1 MHALPEGRQGHEG
14 GLTAS
19 RFRSRGTSPPLR
31 GIHPVVPDPSL
42 VRFRSAVAAAYAE
55 LEARRQEVNDLNV
68 FPVADGDTGDNMAM
82 TMRAV
87 LDELDRMNGEPID
100 VIGRDAIVHAV
111 ARAALLGARGNSG
124 VILSQIVRGAAA
136 ELVSRPGELVDP
148 VLVAAAFARA
158 ADAAYESVRDPAEGT
173 MLTAVR
179 AMAHRV
185 AQDLAHMDTPRLG
198 PDAQAGEQ
206 DELLAEVLER
216 ALDAAKDAV
225 QKGPDQLAVLR
236 EAGVVDAGAYG
247 ITVLIA
253 GVIGSLRG
261 QEPPPIAHELPA
273 RSLHLPQHESSQ
285 YRFCTNFAVSGEG
298 LEASDFVPQ
307 LEEIGDSVLVV
318 GDDKTMRVHVHTD
331 EPDSAAALFE
341 GVGEVSRFDVADMRE
356 QIAARRLRIASNG
369 DDAVPAERATCGV
382 VAVARGDGLVHLY
395 EDLGAQV
402 VQGGP
407 TLNPSTYELLA
418 GIHAVEAA
426 EVIVLPNSAN
436 VILAAE
442 RAAEL
447 SERPVRVVPTR
458 AQQTGLAA
466 MLAFDPGRS
475 SEENAGAVGAAAEAL
490 RTGGIAQAARD
501 DAQGRFQEGDSL
513 GYAGEDLVAW
523 GELRE
528 VLPRTIAAVAEGCEV
543 LTCIAGEGAP
553 LEAAD
558 VEGALPDGVELD
570 WQQGD
575 QPAWWYL
582 LAAE

>member
-1 MHALPEGRQGHEG
+1 
-14 GLTAS
+14 
-19 RFRSRGTSPPLR
+19 
-31 GIHPVVPDPSL
+31 VPDPSL

-100 VIGRDAIVHAV
+100 VIGREAIVHAV

-148 VLVAAAFARA
+148 VLVAAALARA

-185 AQDLAHMDTPRLG
+185 AQDLAHMDTQRLG
-198 PDAQAGEQ
+198 ADATPEEQ

-216 ALDAAKDAV
+216 ALEAAKDAV

-247 ITVLIA
+247 MTVLMA
-253 GVIGSLRG
+253 GVIGALRG
-261 QEPPPIAHELPA
+261 QQPPAIAHELPA

-298 LEASDFVPQ
+298 LEASAFVPK

-318 GDDKTMRVHVHTD
+318 GDDKTLRVHVHTD

-341 GVGEVSRFDVADMRE
+341 GAGEVSRFDVADMRE
-356 QIAARRLRIASNG
+356 QIADRTMRLAGNG
-369 DDAVPAERATCGV
+369 DGAGPVERATCGV
-382 VAVARGDGLVHLY
+382 VAVASGVGMRRLY
-395 EDLGAQV
+395 ADLGAQV
-402 VQGGP
+402 VDGGA

-418 GIHAVEAA
+418 GIHAAEA
-426 EVIVLPNSAN
+426 EELIVLPNSQN

-466 MLAFDPGRS
+466 LLAFDPSRT

-501 DAQGRFQEGDSL
+501 DAQGRFKEGDAL

-523 GELRE
+523 GDLRD
-528 VLPRTIAAVAEGCEV
+528 VLPQTIAKVAEGCEV
-543 LTCIAGEGAP
+543 LTCIGGDAAP
-553 LEAAD
+553 YDAAA
-558 VEGALPDGVELD
+558 VESALPEGVELD

>member
-1 MHALPEGRQGHEG
+1 
-14 GLTAS
+14 
-19 RFRSRGTSPPLR
+19 
-31 GIHPVVPDPSL
+31 VPDPSL

-100 VIGRDAIVHAV
+100 VIGREAIVHAV

-136 ELVSRPGELVDP
+136 ELVSRPGEP
-148 VLVAAAFARA
+148 
-158 ADAAYESVRDPAEGT
+158 E
-173 MLTAVR
+173 
-179 AMAHRV
+179 
-185 AQDLAHMDTPRLG
+185 
-198 PDAQAGEQ
+198 EQ

-247 ITVLIA
+247 ITVLMA
-253 GVIGSLRG
+253 GVIGALRG
-261 QEPPPIAHELPA
+261 QEPPAIAHELPA

-298 LEASDFVPQ
+298 LEGSNYVAQ

-318 GDDKTMRVHVHTD
+318 GDDKTLRVHVHTD

-356 QIAARRLRIASNG
+356 QIADRRLRIAGNG
-369 DDAVPAERATCGV
+369 DEPEPVERAACGV
-382 VAVARGDGLVHLY
+382 VAVASGDGLVHLY

-418 GIHAVEAA
+418 GIHAVEAD

-501 DAQGRFQEGDSL
+501 DAQGRFHEGDSL

>member
-1 MHALPEGRQGHEG
+1 
-14 GLTAS
+14 
-19 RFRSRGTSPPLR
+19 
-31 GIHPVVPDPSL
+31 VPDPSL

-100 VIGRDAIVHAV
+100 VIGREAIVHAV

-136 ELVSRPGELVDP
+136 ELASRPGELVDP
-148 VLVAAAFARA
+148 VLVAAALARA

-185 AQDLAHMDTPRLG
+185 AQDLAHMDTQRLG
-198 PDAQAGEQ
+198 PDAGPAEQ

-247 ITVLIA
+247 MTVLMA
-253 GVIGSLRG
+253 GVIGALRG
-261 QEPPPIAHELPA
+261 NEPPAIAHELPA

-285 YRFCTNFAVSGEG
+285 YRFCTNFAVSGEA
-298 LEASDFVPQ
+298 LEGSAFVSK

-318 GDDKTMRVHVHTD
+318 GDDKTLRVHVHTD

-356 QIAARRLRIASNG
+356 QIADRRLRIAGNG
-369 DDAVPAERATCGV
+369 DGAPDAERATCGV
-382 VAVARGDGLVHLY
+382 VAVASGNGLVHLY

-402 VQGGP
+402 VDGGA

-418 GIHAVEAA
+418 GIHAVEAD
-426 EVIVLPNSAN
+426 EVLVLPNSQN

-466 MLAFDPGRS
+466 LLAFDPSRS
-475 SEENAGAVGAAAEAL
+475 SEENAGTVGAAAEAL

-501 DAQGRFQEGDSL
+501 DAQGRFRAGDAL

-528 VLPRTIAAVAEGCEV
+528 VLPRTIAAVAEGCEI

-553 LEAAD
+553 LEAAE

>member
-1 MHALPEGRQGHEG
+1 
-14 GLTAS
+14 
-19 RFRSRGTSPPLR
+19 
-31 GIHPVVPDPSL
+31 
-42 VRFRSAVAAAYAE
+42 
-55 LEARRQEVNDLNV
+55 
-68 FPVADGDTGDNMAM
+68 
-82 TMRAV
+82 
-87 LDELDRMNGEPID
+87 
-100 VIGRDAIVHAV
+100 
-111 ARAALLGARGNSG
+111 
-124 VILSQIVRGAAA
+124 
-136 ELVSRPGELVDP
+136 
-148 VLVAAAFARA
+148 
-158 ADAAYESVRDPAEGT
+158 

-198 PDAQAGEQ
+198 PDARPEEQ

-216 ALDAAKDAV
+216 ALEAAKEAV

-247 ITVLIA
+247 MTVLMA
-253 GVIGSLRG
+253 GVIGALRG
-261 QEPPPIAHELPA
+261 EAPPEIAHELPA

-285 YRFCTNFAVSGEG
+285 YRFCTNFAVSGED
-298 LEASDFVPQ
+298 LEPPAFVPQ

-318 GDDKTMRVHVHTD
+318 GDDKTLRVHVHTD

-356 QIAARRLRIASNG
+356 QVAERSARLAGNG
-369 DDAVPAERATCGV
+369 DGGAPAPRAACGV
-382 VAVARGDGLVHLY
+382 VAVASGEGLVRLY
-395 EDLGAQV
+395 GELGAHV
-402 VQGGP
+402 VSGGA

-418 GIHAVEAA
+418 GIHTVEAD
-426 EVIVLPNSAN
+426 EVVVLPNSQN

-447 SERPVRVVPTR
+447 SEKPVHVVPTG

-466 MLAFDPGRS
+466 LLSFDPAKS
-475 SEENAGAVGAAAEAL
+475 AEENARLLGATAEAL

-501 DAQGRFQEGDSL
+501 DGQGRFREGDAL

-523 GELRE
+523 GDLGE
-528 VLPRTIAAVAEGCEV
+528 VVQTTIAQVAEGCEV

-553 LEAAD
+553 LESRD
-558 VEGALPDGVELD
+558 LESALPDGVELD

>member
-1 MHALPEGRQGHEG
+1 
-14 GLTAS
+14 
-19 RFRSRGTSPPLR
+19 
-31 GIHPVVPDPSL
+31 VPDPSL

-55 LEARRQEVNDLNV
+55 LESRRQEVNDLNV

-100 VIGRDAIVHAV
+100 VIGREAIVHGV

-148 VLVAAAFARA
+148 VLVAAALARA

-185 AQDLAHMDTPRLG
+185 AQDLAHMDTQRLG
-198 PDAQAGEQ
+198 PDANPAEQ

-216 ALDAAKDAV
+216 ALEAAKDAV

-247 ITVLIA
+247 MTVLMA
-253 GVIGSLRG
+253 GVIGALRG
-261 QEPPPIAHELPA
+261 QQPPAIAHELPA

-285 YRFCTNFAVSGEG
+285 YRFCTNFAVSGEA
-298 LEASDFVPQ
+298 LEGSEFVPK

-318 GDDKTMRVHVHTD
+318 GDDKTLRVHVHTD

-356 QIAARRLRIASNG
+356 QIADRRLRIAGNG
-369 DDAVPAERATCGV
+369 DEPVPTERATCGV
-382 VAVARGDGLVHLY
+382 VAVASGEGLVHLY

-402 VQGGP
+402 VQGGA

-418 GIHAVEAA
+418 GIHAVEAD
-426 EVIVLPNSAN
+426 EVIVLPNSQN

-442 RAAEL
+442 RAAAL
-447 SERPVRVVPTR
+447 SERPVRVVPSR

-466 MLAFDPGRS
+466 LLAFDQSRS
-475 SEENAGAVGAAAEAL
+475 SDENAGAVGAAAEAL
-490 RTGGIAQAARD
+490 RTGGIAHAARD
-501 DAQGRFQEGDSL
+501 DAQGRFREGDAL

-523 GELRE
+523 GDLRE
-528 VLPRTIAAVAEGCEV
+528 VLPETIARVAEGCEV
-543 LTCIAGEGAP
+543 LTCIAGERAP